1 MTANIKGWFADML
14 AAIDSVRTAK
24 ISSAEYIAVATW
36 SGVLIHAY
44 LIDQPIKTRAIK
56 RIVQENTRVGV
67 GTLLVADA
75 ELVPD
80 DGAQVEPDEGL
91 LALHA
96 LLKDKLYTYRVEEDE
111 LRVGQV
117 HFKAYSR
124 GDTREVWYGPDVP
137 VRHLPCYRV
146 WVNAPS
152 SIKGN
157 WLIANFGSEAFW
169 KEADYTTAREAFRQQ
184 QRRSTGEPRFYT
196 WSNPGWNGGSGY
208 TTPAQPP
215 PESEL
220 DRSYQQLGLTREAT
234 GEEVKAAFRR
244 LAREVHPD
252 VSDLPKD
259 EAEARFKR
267 LYDAYSFIKAANGW

>member
-1 MTANIKGWFADML
+1 MTSDIKGWFSDLL

-24 ISSAEYIAVATW
+24 VSSADTIVISTW

-44 LIDQPIKTRAIK
+44 LVDQPIKARAVK

-67 GTLLVADA
+67 GTLFAVDA
-75 ELVPD
+75 KLVPD

-96 LLKDKLYTYRVEEDE
+96 LFKDKLYTYRVQDDQ

-117 HFKAYSR
+117 HFKVVSR
-124 GDTREVWYGPDVP
+124 GEQREVWYGPDVP

-146 WVNAPS
+146 WVKTPQS
-152 SIKGN
+152 VKGN

-169 KEADYTTAREAFRQQ
+169 KQADYTLGREAFRQQ
-184 QRRSTGEPRFYT
+184 RRSSGETRFYT
-196 WSNPGWNGGSGY
+196 WSNPGWNDSGGY

-215 PESEL
+215 ETEL
-220 DRSYQQLGLTREAT
+220 DRCYKQLGLTREAT

-252 VSDLPKD
+252 VSSLPKD
-259 EAEARFKR
+259 EAEARFKK
-267 LYDAYSFIKAANGW
+267 LYDAYSFIKATNGW

>member
-124 GDTREVWYGPDVP
+124 GDTREVWYGPGICRCAICP
-137 VRHLPCYRV
+137 ATGYGSTRRRR
-146 WVNAPS
+146 
-152 SIKGN
+152 IKGN

-215 PESEL
+215 AGK
-220 DRSYQQLGLTREAT
+220 RTRPF
-234 GEEVKAAFRR
+234 GISS
-244 LAREVHPD
+244 LA
-252 VSDLPKD
+252 
-259 EAEARFKR
+259 
-267 LYDAYSFIKAANGW
+267 